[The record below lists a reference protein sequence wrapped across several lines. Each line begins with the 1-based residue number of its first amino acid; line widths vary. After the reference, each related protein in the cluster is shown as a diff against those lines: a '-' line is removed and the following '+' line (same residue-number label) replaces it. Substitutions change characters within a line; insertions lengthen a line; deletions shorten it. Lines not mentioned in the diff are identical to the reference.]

1 MITKIYLVK
10 KKLTINDFEGFSR
23 EELDFEGFS
32 REELDFNSDIEVQ
45 KNTVQ

>member
-1 MITKIYLVK
+1 MATFRNYQDIFGEEEGIY
-10 KKLTINDFEGFSR
+10 FEGS
-23 EELDFEGFS
+23 S